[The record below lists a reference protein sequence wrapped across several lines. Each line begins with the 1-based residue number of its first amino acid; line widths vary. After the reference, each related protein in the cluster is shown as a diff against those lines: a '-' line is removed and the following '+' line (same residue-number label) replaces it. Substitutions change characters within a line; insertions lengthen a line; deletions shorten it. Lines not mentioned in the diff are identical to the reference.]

1 MIISFNGF
9 FTRRVKIIVYDIALT
24 DYIILDEYVKNTYG
38 NTVYS
43 DHRKIIQDKKS
54 GYGDIPM
61 SEWDIITMSDIID
74 QTYWRFFLEANAA
87 HFILTMGEMLVKYD
101 YRVEGGRPN
110 VK

>member
-1 MIISFNGF
+1 
-9 FTRRVKIIVYDIALT
+9 
-24 DYIILDEYVKNTYG
+24 
-38 NTVYS
+38 
-43 DHRKIIQDKKS
+43 
-54 GYGDIPM
+54 M